1 MIERRTPLV
10 QLWIVMKHFCLQQE
24 KWYFLPA
31 LLQHNA
37 YKNDPARP
45 SQVRENMKLLKTVA
59 LVAIEAQNGMK

>member
-1 MIERRTPLV
+1 
-10 QLWIVMKHFCLQQE
+10 MKHFCLQQE

-45 SQVRENMKLLKTVA
+45 FQVRENMKLLKTVA